1 MAEFDID
8 ELLDFYKKVT
18 ETAELFPERVK
29 KALKTAAKST
39 LKTVKQTAAAKVKS
53 GGDRVKT
60 KNNGK
65 KVKLNYH
72 ARFKVGRVFKNGSND
87 TCIRVY
93 NSAPHGHLIEN
104 GHVVRSHG
112 VSKGKTRAFKV
123 LDQNKNLFER
133 NAADEIEK
141 LIEDLY

>member
-53 GGDRVKT
+53 GRDRVKT

-72 ARFKVGRVFKNGSND
+72 ARFKVGRVFKKGSD
-87 TCIRVY
+87 SCIRVY
-93 NSAPHGHLIEN
+93 NSAPHGHLLEN

-112 VSKGKTRAFKV
+112 ISKGKTRAFKV
-123 LDQNKNLFER
+123 LGQNKNLFER
-133 NAADEIEK
+133 NVADEIEK